1 MQTHEGL
8 PLVTREGD
16 KEVLSNKVHVFAE
29 NWALQADG
37 YDPVTFKHG
46 MISYAGSAVTSF
58 FTKIFK

>member
-1 MQTHEGL
+1 M
-8 PLVTREGD
+8 TREGD
-16 KEVLSNKVHVFAE
+16 KEVLSNTVHVFAE